1 MKSVK
6 VAIAAAALT
15 AVATVVA
22 PPADAA
28 MQLGNYDLLPNRY
41 DRASWMWLISAGIP
55 EKSADCIDVTG
66 SRA

>member
-1 MKSVK
+1 VKDERTTMKSVK

-28 MQLGNYDLLPNRY
+28 MQLGNYDLLTNNGTYSFTVEVR
-41 DRASWMWLISAGIP
+41 DG
-55 EKSADCIDVTG
+55 V
-66 SRA
+66 

>member
-28 MQLGNYDLLPNRY
+28 MQLGNYDLLTNNGTYSFTVEVR
-41 DRASWMWLISAGIP
+41 DG
-55 EKSADCIDVTG
+55 V
-66 SRA
+66 